1 MGQAIGPYSKTF
13 VSTTGRKHDRDAPTF
28 LAPVMRSGATMPS
41 ARKIAAP
48 RESRAAQGLHTGLPS
63 CISLE
68 SIHEP
73 PSSAVCPALTGSGC
87 LRNDLSRQTTHVQSD
102 ASTKLN
108 ANVTFSGGEIVPMSP
123 SVNNSPL
130 VLLRAELTG
139 EEDEVQP
146 ASTRRR
152 LSSDSQ
158 SSPRAIERPSRI
170 PHSHIERRYRQ
181 NLNLQLDALT
191 RKLPNLKTS
200 GFDVDDSTLPIKAPT
215 KALIIATAVVYIQ
228 KLESELAGTNNF
240 VGALQEQIQGL
251 QSLVRFQDC
260 AT

>member
-1 MGQAIGPYSKTF
+1 
-13 VSTTGRKHDRDAPTF
+13 
-28 LAPVMRSGATMPS
+28 
-41 ARKIAAP
+41 
-48 RESRAAQGLHTGLPS
+48 
-63 CISLE
+63 
-68 SIHEP
+68 
-73 PSSAVCPALTGSGC
+73 
-87 LRNDLSRQTTHVQSD
+87 
-102 ASTKLN
+102 
-108 ANVTFSGGEIVPMSP
+108 MSP

-158 SSPRAIERPSRI
+158 SSLRAIERPSRI

-215 KALIIATAVVYIQ
+215 KALIIATAVV
-228 KLESELAGTNNF
+228 
-240 VGALQEQIQGL
+240 
-251 QSLVRFQDC
+251 
-260 AT
+260 